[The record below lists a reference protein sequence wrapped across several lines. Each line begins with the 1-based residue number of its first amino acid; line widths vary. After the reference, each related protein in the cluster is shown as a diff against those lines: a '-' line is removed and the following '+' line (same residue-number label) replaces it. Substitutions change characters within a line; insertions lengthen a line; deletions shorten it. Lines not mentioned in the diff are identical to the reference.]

1 MNDQDYNRQG
11 SSSQQSQHNQ
21 DGTTEA
27 VLAHILGLLTGFLV
41 PLILF
46 LVIKDKPFAK
56 DQAAEALNF
65 QITVSLAYL
74 VSAILMLIYIGALL
88 AFLVLILDTVFCIIA
103 AVAASKGKAY
113 RYPIAIRFVR

>member
-1 MNDQDYNRQG
+1 MNEQDYNPQG
-11 SSSQQSQHNQ
+11 SSSHQFQNNQ
-21 DGTTEA
+21 DGITEA

-41 PLILF
+41 PLILY

-74 VSAILMLIYIGALL
+74 VSAILMLIFIGALL
-88 AFLVLILDTVFCIIA
+88 AFLVLILDTVFCILA
-103 AVAASKGKAY
+103 AVAASRGEAY